1 MKHLLLTA
9 CLWLT
14 VSAAAQQNV
23 KFTESSIES
32 PVVNADRSVTFTVA
46 APDAHAVAVHGDW
59 EANGGSADLVNC
71 GQGIWKYTTPPLP
84 SEMYTYRLTVDGVDG
99 LDPTNPF
106 TRRDVGTV
114 FSIFY
119 VGGGCA
125 DYYQVRDVAHGS
137 VAQVWYHSDAL
148 HADRRLSVYL
158 PPHYGESGKKYPVL
172 YLLHGSGGDENA
184 WLELGNAARILDNL
198 IAEGKAE
205 PMIVVMPNGNA
216 DKQAAPGE
224 TSENLSYRPAMTHT
238 MPSYKRGSFESSFPE
253 IVSFVDNN
261 FRTLPDKAHRA
272 VAGLSMGGF
281 HTLFIALNYPKDFG
295 YIGLFSAGLD
305 FSAVDCSLPAYNN
318 MPQKLQTLKRE
329 GYSLFWIAIG
339 KDDFL
344 YDQNTAFRTTL
355 DNEGV
360 GYEYH
365 ESSRGHL
372 CATGGSICCNL
383 CRVCSAESEIGALA
397 IGGIVAVKP
406 VGKPLP
412 FYRMQCHPT
421 LEGGLVAVERH
432 IMVVGVLAARLAHC
446 LEMTQIGVLAVGD
459 KFVVEQLVGNCGTEA
474 ANGLRIERCHLAE
487 TLGGKIE
494 INAVDHVKA

>member
-1 MKHLLLTA
+1 MAENMKHLLLTA

-59 EANGGSADLVNC
+59 EANGGTADLVNC

-184 WLELGNAARILDNL
+184 WLELGHAARILDNL
-198 IAEGKAE
+198 IAEGKAK

-318 MPQKLQTLKRE
+318 MPQKLQSLKRE

-372 CATGGSICCNL
+372 WCNWRQYL
-383 CRVCSAESEIGALA
+383 LQFV
-397 IGGIVAVKP
+397 P
-406 VGKPLP
+406 
-412 FYRMQCHPT
+412 
-421 LEGGLVAVERH
+421 
-432 IMVVGVLAARLAHC
+432 RL
-446 LEMTQIGVLAVGD
+446 
-459 KFVVEQLVGNCGTEA
+459 F
-474 ANGLRIERCHLAE
+474 R
-487 TLGGKIE
+487 
-494 INAVDHVKA
+494 